1 MSLNFFFVL
10 IVMFCSPIFSEKI
23 VTTKEDEPDAYY
35 GLKLNLIATPTFGY
49 RLRDSAN
56 GTSNAG
62 LNDRTGF
69 SMPWT
74 LLMLSKDW
82 EDKNLSLEV
91 WGELT
96 RNSTL
101 SSDTQVNGGSK
112 ANPYLMQ
119 IRRANIQKTWKLSQL
134 SLKFIFGI
142 QELPHVYTQWKEL
155 WNWRYIDKAPMESM
169 SFAPQPADIGIS
181 TLLAYAIF
189 QFYLGVMNGEGYRE
203 IQNSDSSAVDLYSRV
218 SIEKKL
224 ENFFLGLHL
233 LGRLGN
239 FFGQAGNECIE
250 GKTKCIASDSNSNT
264 FLIKDLRSLK
274 TETLGM
280 EINFIWKEIFNLGL
294 GGFYKKKHGGIT
306 FDRFNLSKL
315 PEYEADLIGKGTYFW
330 TTISYQNFTI
340 GYRKEFGDGNNGI
353 VGVYNS
359 KSDGIYHYLDPNSY
373 YRSKERFVRELG
385 FMEYLYDSSIRFALG
400 YAEVKNFDKNGEPK
414 KVYIQNLSGNE
425 TTQSEYLNQFKNSN
439 PTINPYLDRK
449 ERQLFFKAMLS
460 F

>member
-142 QELPHVYTQWKEL
+142 QELM
-155 WNWRYIDKAPMESM
+155 YIPNGKNCGIG
-169 SFAPQPADIGIS
+169 DI
-181 TLLAYAIF
+181 
-189 QFYLGVMNGEGYRE
+189 
-203 IQNSDSSAVDLYSRV
+203 
-218 SIEKKL
+218 
-224 ENFFLGLHL
+224 
-233 LGRLGN
+233 
-239 FFGQAGNECIE
+239 
-250 GKTKCIASDSNSNT
+250 
-264 FLIKDLRSLK
+264 
-274 TETLGM
+274 
-280 EINFIWKEIFNLGL
+280 
-294 GGFYKKKHGGIT
+294 
-306 FDRFNLSKL
+306 
-315 PEYEADLIGKGTYFW
+315 
-330 TTISYQNFTI
+330 
-340 GYRKEFGDGNNGI
+340 
-353 VGVYNS
+353 
-359 KSDGIYHYLDPNSY
+359 
-373 YRSKERFVRELG
+373 
-385 FMEYLYDSSIRFALG
+385 
-400 YAEVKNFDKNGEPK
+400 
-414 KVYIQNLSGNE
+414 
-425 TTQSEYLNQFKNSN
+425 
-439 PTINPYLDRK
+439 
-449 ERQLFFKAMLS
+449 
-460 F
+460 